1 LIKLCPPMQSPK
13 SPVYKAGYR
22 FTRSSVVTPSAL
34 VPDMVSVAELPELDV
49 VDVAVLCAWT
59 QGIIVVRSAREETTA
74 VVHDAED
81 KGKRAI
87 VEMVELV
94 YVERRRRNRATPSGI
109 IWMLQPAR
117 EVRNTSS
124 CWVKGW

>member
-1 LIKLCPPMQSPK
+1 MQSPK

-22 FTRSSVVTPSAL
+22 STRSSVVTPSAL
-34 VPDMVSVAELPELDV
+34 VPCMVSVAELPELDI

-59 QGIIVVRSAREETTA
+59 EGIIVVRRAREETNA
-74 VVHDAED
+74 VVHDAGD

-94 YVERRRRNRATPSGI
+94 YVEQRRRNRATPF
-109 IWMLQPAR
+109 WCYLD
-117 EVRNTSS
+117 TSAHAGGS
-124 CWVKGW
+124 KYLELFGGRVVT

>member
-1 LIKLCPPMQSPK
+1 
-13 SPVYKAGYR
+13 
-22 FTRSSVVTPSAL
+22 
-34 VPDMVSVAELPELDV
+34 MVSVAELPELDN

-59 QGIIVVRSAREETTA
+59 EGIIVVRSAREETNA

-94 YVERRRRNRATPSGI
+94 YVER
-109 IWMLQPAR
+109 
-117 EVRNTSS
+117 
-124 CWVKGW
+124 

>member
-1 LIKLCPPMQSPK
+1 MQSPK

-59 QGIIVVRSAREETTA
+59 QGIIVVRSAREETNA

-94 YVERRRRNRATPSGI
+94 YVEQRRRNRARPSGI
-109 IWMLQPAR
+109 IWMRQPAR

-124 CWVKGW
+124 CWVEGW

>member
-1 LIKLCPPMQSPK
+1 M
-13 SPVYKAGYR
+13 
-22 FTRSSVVTPSAL
+22 TPAAL
-34 VPDMVSVAELPELDV
+34 VPDIVSKLESDE
-49 VDVAVLCAWT
+49 LCART
-59 QGIIVVRSAREETTA
+59 VGIIVVRRAREETIA
-74 VVHDAED
+74 VVHDAVEE
-81 KGKRAI
+81 GKRAI
-87 VEMVELV
+87 IEMVELV